1 MDVCNNLTIKC
12 CNIKCCNIHLYP
24 NFKTLK
30 EMKKFMI
37 TAAASLMMTA
47 AIAQTTW
54 KVDASHS
61 KLGFSVTH
69 AMVSET
75 EGKFK
80 VFDWQAVS
88 KTELDFTNAQI
99 DFTAD
104 PASINT
110 EDEKRDGHLKSAD
123 FFDTEKFPEIAF
135 KSTSM
140 KPNTKGGKTSYI
152 LEGDL
157 TMHGVTKK
165 VSLLAIGASKTVKD
179 PWGNTKYGFKVT
191 GTINRKDFGLAWN
204 AALEAGG
211 VLVSEEVKLDMNIEL
226 NKK

>member
-1 MDVCNNLTIKC
+1 MNKLILSAAVALT
-12 CNIKCCNIHLYP
+12 
-24 NFKTLK
+24 
-30 EMKKFMI
+30 
-37 TAAASLMMTA
+37 
-47 AIAQTTW
+47 AIAATAQTNW

-69 AMVSET
+69 MMVTET

-80 VFDWQAVS
+80 VYEGKVSS
-88 KTELDFTNAQI
+88 KTETDFTNATI

-104 PASINT
+104 VTSINT
-110 EDEKRDGHLKSAD
+110 EDEKRDGHLKSPD
-123 FFDTEKFPEIAF
+123 FFDAEKYPKITF

-140 KPNTKGGKTSYI
+140 KPNPKKGKTVYD

-157 TMHGVTKK
+157 TMKGVTKK
-165 VSLLAIGASKTVKD
+165 VKLTAIGASKVVQD

-191 GTINRKDFGLAWN
+191 GVVNRKDYGLNWN

-211 VLVSEEVKLDMNIEL
+211 VAVSEEVKIDINIEL
-226 NKK
+226 NKEK